1 MVTRA
6 SERINLHPHDGK
18 TQEKLWFLSDDFK
31 KYNDAREH
39 HRCKA
44 FAQRHRRRRCISLA
58 TPLTR

>member
-6 SERINLHPHDGK
+6 PEKKNLHPHDGK

-39 HRCKA
+39 HRHKA
-44 FAQRHRRRRCISLA
+44 FA
-58 TPLTR
+58 